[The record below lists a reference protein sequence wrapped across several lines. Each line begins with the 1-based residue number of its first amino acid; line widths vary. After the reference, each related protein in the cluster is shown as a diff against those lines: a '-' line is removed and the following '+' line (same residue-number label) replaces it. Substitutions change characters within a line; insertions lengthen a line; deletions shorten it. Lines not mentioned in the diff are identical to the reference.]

1 MIRSL
6 SFTGVALSLWPLKS
20 NLQKAT
26 SHLTPAIVNGTDL
39 RPIARYSIWNLCE
52 FYSFEFSH
60 WLGCAG
66 KQWRQEQVRKITD
79 KVFDRLKNQ
88 SGTANLK
95 FEDLYIAVLLVYKWE
110 LNAFVYS
117 LLIFIAYGIKL
128 LRIFFIFFFYFFFNG
143 AVISISV
150 YLGRILIHLPKIK
163 SEKWLRYS
171 CLFKLLLLLL
181 LFSMFLWW
189 LYIWACM
196 VNWIRLY

>member
-1 MIRSL
+1 MGQILDR
-6 SFTGVALSLWPLKS
+6 
-20 NLQKAT
+20 LQGT
-26 SHLTPAIVNGTDL
+26 QFGISVN
-39 RPIARYSIWNLCE
+39 
-52 FYSFEFSH
+52 FYGFEFSH
-60 WLGCAG
+60 WFGCAG

-110 LNAFVYS
+110 LTCFS
-117 LLIFIAYGIKL
+117 LFTTNFYL
-128 LRIFFIFFFYFFFNG
+128 LWHQITKDFLFFILFNG

-171 CLFKLLLLLL
+171 CLFK
-181 LFSMFLWW
+181 
-189 LYIWACM
+189 
-196 VNWIRLY
+196 